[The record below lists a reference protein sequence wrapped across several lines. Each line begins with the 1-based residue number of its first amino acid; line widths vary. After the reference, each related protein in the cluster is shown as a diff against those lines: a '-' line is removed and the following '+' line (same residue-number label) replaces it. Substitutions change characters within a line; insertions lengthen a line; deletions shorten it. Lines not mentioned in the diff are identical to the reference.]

1 MPTANANAQN
11 SVDVACRQLS
21 PSVRKVAFRMAR
33 RLPTHVEVDELVSA
47 GSLGLVLAVQ
57 QHIDKPFADLKRL
70 ALQRVRGAMLDHL
83 RGADPLSRR
92 QRAAATLVVRAT
104 KELEK
109 EGKAAD
115 PEILAERLGMS
126 LKRTRAICDTLL
138 TVQITPLTAPES
150 VASDCQTPAQEL
162 LDKDTKRRLVNA
174 LARLPE
180 RLRTLLSLYYY
191 EELTYQEMTQVMNVS
206 RSRIC
211 QLHNQA
217 IETLRAEVVQQADP
231 E

>member
-1 MPTANANAQN
+1 MALALAQN
-11 SVDVACRQLS
+11 PVDVACRQLS
-21 PSVRKVAFRMAR
+21 PAVRKVAFRMAR
-33 RLPTHVEVDELVSA
+33 RLPNHVEVDELVSA

-92 QRAAATLVVRAT
+92 QRAAATLVMRAT
-104 KELEK
+104 KALEE
-109 EGKAAD
+109 EGKAVD

-126 LKRTRAICDTLL
+126 LKRTRAICDDLM
-138 TVQITPLTAPES
+138 TVQVTSLSSPELVPS
-150 VASDCQTPAQEL
+150 EAQSPAQEV
-162 LDKDTKRRLVNA
+162 LDKDTKRRLVDA

-191 EELTYQEMTQVMNVS
+191 EELTYQEMTEVMNVS

-217 IETLRAEVVQQADP
+217 IEILRSEVGQFV
-231 E
+231 